1 MILSLR
7 CKLLSSLLGP
17 KTPPHFI
24 IYQDSWS
31 QRVSGSFPS
40 AETLLRG
47 LFHPRIK
54 QLRKGLGELQK
65 PCLMP
70 PSSASL
76 QRWLFLRPS
85 DMTEL
90 RVVLPSGPHLIH
102 IESLQFSK
110 AEKPECDYVDILNKC
125 KMIT

>member
-47 LFHPRIK
+47 LLSS
-54 QLRKGLGELQK
+54 QDQTGLLKGLGK
-65 PCLMP
+65 PSRNP
-70 PSSASL
+70 
-76 QRWLFLRPS
+76 
-85 DMTEL
+85 
-90 RVVLPSGPHLIH
+90 V
-102 IESLQFSK
+102 
-110 AEKPECDYVDILNKC
+110 
-125 KMIT
+125 